1 MSERTAEQIRTEIAG
16 ERRRLD
22 DDLDAFQ
29 AEVRSFVP
37 YLIGGVVAVAVL
49 TGGKGL
55 RTGSRLI
62 RKLL

>member
-1 MSERTAEQIRTEIAG
+1 MSDRTAEQIRADITE

-22 DDLDAFQ
+22 GDLEALR

-37 YLIGGVVAVAVL
+37 YLIAAVAAVAVL

-55 RTGSRLI
+55 RSGVRLI
-62 RKLL
+62 WKLL